1 MNKSYNTYD
10 TVAIGISQ
18 NKAKVYY
25 QKLLKNG
32 DNLEIGTAF
41 SSCEKVVLD
50 IKSLVNSQYTP
61 DGKATKESVHYLL
74 NEENPF
80 DVIIPYSNA
89 PKNARQIKGCISYSR
104 SKNIIEIN
112 TRSIFNNGF
121 FKFNLKLNFTSDG
134 ITRGK
139 LIKQKP
145 IIEIAPTKVAE
156 NLFDGLNLRV
166 DKKGLKDD
174 ALVIDEFKRF
184 AQNRLINFSAQEDYF
199 GCDRYN
205 IQYSGSGEF
214 VFDDEV
220 NLKNVIIKNKAT
232 VSVPSG
238 FPLVSIIDRAESPIL
253 ENGLFYRRNSPQ
265 LDSSVVHKQYF
276 DSNGIAFYDQV
287 ITRGLKPASG
297 GGGRNHP
304 LIHVRNIFNS
314 VGHYEDVPILHFRR
328 EYSEKED
335 NKNGKAPYHFYFCP
349 KSIIPSDSLASPIE
363 MRIKQSALNRIEF
376 SFSIGERSMNRIVL
390 NSKTTVYSDSGN
402 KFYYGSL
409 EIDSSGANQSI
420 GFPYGRCKVF
430 YSDTIS
436 NVPLT
441 DPDYGLT
448 IMDVLN
454 ALQKNISGKV
464 NVLTANGTVSGT
476 HLGFVPTFSEIGI
489 FSPSP
494 NDPVVEFVEGYDFMG
509 CAMLPAARMW
519 NGNADS
525 SYLIASTDESMG
537 VVIQKGARSGR
548 ILTRGLAHYVDLDNY
563 VAIAPLC
570 RAFTTPFVRGEIK
583 SFQDHLESDDFKPIE
598 LEGKGYNRFYKYNT
612 IKKSI
617 EVMAFGENY
626 FTSILNLPTS
636 ESDAMLVGGP
646 ASKSLSFGKLR
657 KLIGASQIGVAFD
670 FLGKTYKDQNGF
682 FETTPAY
689 MMSHIGF
696 GEPSAIQS
704 ENLVKK
710 LSDFSGGSNFISL
723 QYKHAKM
730 FPGINSHTSSD
741 YVPNPKKYGI
751 NAYGEDIK
759 NLYNGGIF
767 SSLYTTSGLGS
778 HINIQH
784 TAANK
789 DSAYYSLSLDPFIFD
804 NNALLCYEGGS
815 ENDYPKRRIELS
827 PCMKWI
833 DNAPEKSKI
842 ICAFLRKEMIDWG
855 KDRGWSVGR
864 TLSFSFYSYKKDKNT
879 NGILSITGSGNRDVI
894 SYLNY
899 DVTTKNISYSDNLGA
914 SSFIGN
920 TLQAFVDAH
929 SSTFNGLLNI
939 EAKPVI
945 RATDVM
951 PYEDFVFNTSITN
964 IPGKRPVV
972 EIVSEEPYSYPY
984 NSYPYGAQSENP
996 YFTSAF
1002 NFVGSSFYSENIGTF
1017 EILSN
1022 PYSSYYYNNND
1033 AYYAEPYYVEPYFLE
1048 PYISPYEPAP
1058 EVLKTGLLMIYRNT
1072 VIPRIKSGFNLQ
1084 IDMIQQN
1091 KYPRSYK
1098 FYLNNPKYNSV
1109 DDLVNDINDRLSE
1122 FGVVA
1127 KSLVENPKG
1136 YSTSRL
1142 VGQEPMRIVEANYVF
1157 KKVYPF
1163 IEPSEFI
1170 SSFTEIQS
1178 GPYDS
1183 DINIESNSYISDTNI
1198 AIDTYI
1204 PNPGSIDS
1212 LILNDSNNDPSIV
1225 EVVSSPYYDFGLAN
1239 AYISPYEVSE
1249 FQQNFAF
1256 ESFGKLPIPE
1266 TSIITSEI
1274 GAVTFERIRVSE
1286 SNKGSID
1293 ITYDTYDSQHSQPD
1307 SLNIAFVS
1315 KSTNYSAA
1323 KNQPVYTNRPRYTV
1337 GASDIEQSKVANI
1350 SSLLE
1355 DDSRFIESSD
1365 LANNNLMDQDYSST
1379 SFVQKSLL
1387 LPPNVVALEVAY
1399 GGYVSNGVINTNVAP
1414 NTYFS
1419 NYQQS
1424 GIGDVQFR
1432 TIDADF
1438 ALVLVRIAYND
1449 GKYGPNNAAADNI
1462 ASMIKATVNYNS
1474 PVDPEYVIGEFAP
1487 GDTVETLEFTN
1498 SENVNESY
1506 LVFPIMLKI
1515 PLKST
1520 ISYVNI
1526 GMENVGLSTSVKIID
1541 APSEL
1546 NNFGFL
1552 AINKNN
1558 PNYDMK
1564 SSKDGRTFGLVLDNY
1579 GFWDILIA
1587 PEGVLTTSD
1596 AGEFTF
1602 NGRGYSRTV
1611 VDTDDRFVAGI
1622 GTPIIS
1628 DVDNDIT
1635 GFDKSMIPESVR
1647 NSVTLIPVPGYQQV
1661 WVLRIDPAIKSYLVA
1676 RRKSAGGLSQDG
1688 CYIDIPIYFQ
1698 ANITEAAGTC
1708 NVRIFN
1714 NVSCVFDYNFC
1725 DFFWN
1730 LGSPLQPP
1738 SAFVIQDSIEVNFV
1752 EYINCDSVAR
1762 IIEEDGIQKVEIV
1775 SYFIMN
1781 INSIPMLDNGT
1792 SLLLIKTNAAETQV
1806 REIFTPSSDVI
1817 GQLRTPTAV
1826 NQQRPWEFDCSFI
1839 PGIDKINKTTLY
1851 TNPQNYLEYTTVSA
1865 EIARGINSL
1874 SRFMLVQPKTKFP
1887 LFDEFGMS
1895 SATERVIASIG
1906 FVFKDWRPSATDFW
1920 QDRMIFGIKF
1930 VIPTGQT
1937 QPNLLQNFSIRFLYN
1952 EDRRLL

>member
-1 MNKSYNTYD
+1 MNKSYNAYD

-50 IKSLVNSQYTP
+50 IKSLVNAQYAP

-80 DVIIPYSNA
+80 DIIIPYSNA
-89 PKNARQIKGCISYSR
+89 PKNARQIKGYISYSR

-139 LIKQKP
+139 VVKQKP
-145 IIEIAPTKVAE
+145 VMEITPTKVAE

-166 DKKGLKDD
+166 DKKGAKDD

-184 AQNRLINFSAQEDYF
+184 SQNRLINFSAQDEYF

-205 IQYSGSGEF
+205 VQYSGSGEF

-238 FPLVSIIDRAESPIL
+238 FPLISVIDRAESPVL

-276 DSNGIAFYDQV
+276 DSNGVAFYDQV
-287 ITRGLKPASG
+287 ITRGLKSASG

-314 VGHYEDVPILHFRR
+314 VGNYEDVPILHFRR
-328 EYSEKED
+328 EYAERED

-349 KSIIPSDSLASPIE
+349 KYVLPSESLASPIE
-363 MRIKQSALNRIEF
+363 MRVKQSALNRIEF
-376 SFSIGERSMNRIVL
+376 SFSIGERSLNKIVL
-390 NSKTTVYSDSGN
+390 NSKTTVYSDAGN

-409 EIDSSGANQSI
+409 EIDVTNATQNI
-420 GFPYGRCKVF
+420 RLPYGRSKVF

-436 NVPLT
+436 STPLT
-441 DPDYGLT
+441 DPEYGLT
-448 IMDVLN
+448 IMDVLH
-454 ALQKNISGKV
+454 ALQNNVSGKV
-464 NVLTANGTVSGT
+464 NVLTVEGTGGGT
-476 HLGFVPTFSEIGI
+476 HAGFVPTFSEIGI

-494 NDPVVEFVEGYDFMG
+494 NDPVVEFIEGHDFMG
-509 CAMLPAARMW
+509 CAMMPAARMW
-519 NGNADS
+519 NGNADN
-525 SYLIASTDESMG
+525 SYLTASAEES
-537 VVIQKGARSGR
+537 VSVTIEKGARSGR
-548 ILTRGLAHYVDLDNY
+548 IYTRGLAHHIDLDNY
-563 VAIAPLC
+563 VAIAPLS

-583 SFQDHLESDDFKPIE
+583 SFQNHLEDDDFKPIE
-598 LEGKGYNRFYKYNT
+598 SGGKGYNRFYKYNT

-626 FTSILNLPTS
+626 FTSMLNLPPNES
-636 ESDAMLVGGP
+636 EAMLVGGP
-646 ASKSLSFGKLR
+646 ASRSLGFGKLR
-657 KLIGASQIGVAFD
+657 KLVGASQIGVAFD

-689 MMSHIGF
+689 IMSHIGF

-723 QYKHAKM
+723 QYKNAKM
-730 FPGINSHTSSD
+730 FPGISSHRASE
-741 YVPNPKKYGI
+741 YVPNPKRYGI

-778 HINIQH
+778 HIEVEN

-815 ENDYPKRRIELS
+815 ESESPKRRIELS

-855 KDRGWSVGR
+855 KDRGWSAGK
-864 TLSFSFYSYKKDKNT
+864 TLSFSFYSYRRDKNT
-879 NGILSITGSGNRDVI
+879 NGILSITGSGNKDVI

-899 DVTTKNISYSDNLGA
+899 DVATKNISYSDNLG
-914 SSFIGN
+914 SSTFIGN
-920 TLQAFVDAH
+920 TLQSFVDAH
-929 SSTFNGLLNI
+929 ASTFNGLLSI

-964 IPGKRPVV
+964 IQGKRPVV
-972 EIVSEEPYSYPY
+972 EITSEEPYAYPY
-984 NSYPYGAQSENP
+984 SSYPYGVQSENP
-996 YFTSAF
+996 YASSLF
-1002 NFVGSSFYSENIGTF
+1002 NFVSNNFYSENIGTF

-1022 PYSSYYYNNND
+1022 PYSSSYDYPYD
-1033 AYYAEPYYVEPYFLE
+1033 AYYAEPYYIEPYVN
-1048 PYISPYEPAP
+1048 PYEPAP
-1058 EVLKTGLLMIYRNT
+1058 KVLETGLLMIYRNT
-1072 VIPRIKSGFNLQ
+1072 VIPSIKSGFNLQ

-1098 FYLNNPKYNSV
+1098 FYLNNPKYNSL
-1109 DDLVNDINDRLSE
+1109 DDLIHDVNDRLSE
-1122 FGVVA
+1122 FGIVA
-1127 KSLVENPKG
+1127 NSLVENPKA
-1136 YSTSRL
+1136 YSASRL
-1142 VGQEPMRIVEANYVF
+1142 FAQEPKKIVEANYVF

-1163 IEPSEFI
+1163 VRP
-1170 SSFTEIQS
+1170 SSFSATTTELQA
-1178 GPYDS
+1178 GPYDAVS
-1183 DINIESNSYISDTNI
+1183 DIVINEYGALLDDSMLSSVSENSESVLEFT
-1198 AIDTYI
+1198 
-1204 PNPGSIDS
+1204 PNYD
-1212 LILNDSNNDPSIV
+1212 
-1225 EVVSSPYYDFGLAN
+1225 VVSNPYYDISSLEN
-1239 AYISPYEVSE
+1239 AYISPYEYPQ
-1249 FQQNFAF
+1249 FQQTFAV
-1256 ESFGKLPIPE
+1256 ESFGKLPIVE
-1266 TSIITSEI
+1266 TEIITPEI

-1286 SNKGSID
+1286 SSKGSID
-1293 ITYDTYDSQHSQPD
+1293 IEYDTYDSQYSQPD
-1307 SLNIAFVS
+1307 NINIAFVS

-1323 KNQPVYTNRPRYTV
+1323 KNQQIYTNRPRYTV
-1337 GASDIEQSKVANI
+1337 GASDLKENSIAI
-1350 SSLLE
+1350 ASSVME
-1355 DDSRFIESSD
+1355 DENRFVESSD
-1365 LANNNLMDQDYSST
+1365 LISNNTIDQDYSNT

-1399 GGYVSNGVINTNVAP
+1399 GGYISNGVVSTNVAP

-1432 TIDADF
+1432 TVDADF

-1449 GKYGPNNAAADNI
+1449 GKYGPNNAAADDI

-1474 PVDPEYVIGEFAP
+1474 PVDPEYVVGEFAP
-1487 GDTVETLEFTN
+1487 GDTVETVEFIN
-1498 SENVNESY
+1498 SENVTETY

-1520 ISYVNI
+1520 VSYVNI
-1526 GMENVGLSTSVKIID
+1526 NMENVGLSTSVKIID

-1587 PEGVLTTSD
+1587 PEGVLQTSD

-1622 GTPIIS
+1622 GTPIIN

-1635 GFDKSMIPESVR
+1635 GFDKSMIPESIR
-1647 NSVTLIPVPGYQQV
+1647 NSITLIPVPGYQQV
-1661 WVLRIDPAIKSYLVA
+1661 WVLRIDPAVKSYLVA
-1676 RRKSAGGLSQDG
+1676 RRKAAGGLSQDG
-1688 CYIDIPIYFQ
+1688 CYVDIPIYFQ
-1698 ANITEAAGTC
+1698 ANITEASGTC

-1738 SAFVIQDSIEVNFV
+1738 SAFVIQDSIEVNFI

-1762 IIEEDGIQKVEIV
+1762 IIEEDGIQKVEII

-1781 INSIPMLDNGT
+1781 IDKIPMLDNGT
-1792 SLLLIKTNAAETQV
+1792 SLLLIKTNTAETQV
-1806 REIFTPSSDVI
+1806 REIFTPNSDTI

-1839 PGIDKINKTTLY
+1839 PGVDKINKTTLY
-1851 TNPQNYLEYTTVSA
+1851 TNPQNYLEYTIASA
-1865 EIARGINSL
+1865 EIARGINTL

-1906 FVFKDWRPSATDFW
+1906 FVFKDWKPSATDFW